1 MERNS
6 GCDAP
11 VLWMLDLFKVS
22 LSCTKRKCNLGKFRE
37 RLLEIVFENLASQAS
52 FLKVIINY
60 PALGEL
66 T

>member
-1 MERNS
+1 MDVRFILGQFKLHQKKVQSWQIQGKIIGNS
-6 GCDAP
+6 
-11 VLWMLDLFKVS
+11 V
-22 LSCTKRKCNLGKFRE
+22 
-37 RLLEIVFENLASQAS
+37 LEIVFENLASQAS